1 MEKYSL
7 LRRAFL
13 KKSALTCTGLMVG
26 LAYEPKY
33 SLAAKVG
40 NSQDLG
46 IWIRILPDGTTTFI
60 IPSSE
65 MGQGVNTSL
74 SMILADEMEA
84 DWQMIKT
91 ETAPVNSDYIN
102 PESNS
107 GQITAGSSSV
117 KGFWDPLRK
126 AGAAV
131 KLMLRQAAA
140 QRWRIPVEECSARSG
155 YIYRKNSIQKL
166 SYGEIAEAAGKLDIP
181 SDPPLKKS
189 KDYNLIG
196 RSVKRIDI
204 PSKTNGSAQFGIDVR
219 LPEMTYATI
228 RQSPVFGGEVM
239 SYDEAA
245 ANKIRGVKKVVL
257 IPNGIAVIADNTWRA
272 KRGMEALNVKF
283 NGGETKGLE
292 SKQIKAELIKALD
305 SEGKTSTEAF
315 KVLDIEYEVPY
326 LSQAALEPMNC
337 TANVTENSCEVW
349 VPTQFQEACMDV
361 AKEISELDEE
371 QIKIYTTYIGGG
383 FGRRA
388 ETDFVKQSLILSK
401 ELGKPVKVT
410 WMREEDIQQG
420 FYRPASMSRFQI
432 GLNKD
437 GFPVSWNNQL
447 ASPSILKRFF
457 APMAWFNVDPL
468 STEGAD
474 EIPYAIEDFN
484 LDYTEVDSGV
494 PVGFWHSVGSSFNA
508 FFIESAIDESAHLA
522 GHDPLLYRMKLL
534 AGKARF
540 QKVLDKVAEK
550 SQWGRE
556 IPKGHGLGVA
566 LHKTRGSIAAAAIEV
581 STGMKGML
589 KLHKAWIA
597 IDCGKVINPNTIRA
611 QMEGGFTFGLSA
623 ALGEQITLKDG
634 MVEQS
639 NFHDYPILRLKGS
652 PEISVEIIESGNKI
666 GGVGEVAVPLAAP
679 TLANAIFS
687 SSGKRIRSL
696 PMSNHGI
703 IIV

>member
-1 MEKYSL
+1 MEKYFL

-383 FGRRA
+383 FGRRG

-401 ELGKPVKVT
+401 DLG
-410 WMREEDIQQG
+410 
-420 FYRPASMSRFQI
+420 
-432 GLNKD
+432 
-437 GFPVSWNNQL
+437 
-447 ASPSILKRFF
+447 
-457 APMAWFNVDPL
+457 
-468 STEGAD
+468 
-474 EIPYAIEDFN
+474 
-484 LDYTEVDSGV
+484 
-494 PVGFWHSVGSSFNA
+494 
-508 FFIESAIDESAHLA
+508 
-522 GHDPLLYRMKLL
+522 
-534 AGKARF
+534 
-540 QKVLDKVAEK
+540 
-550 SQWGRE
+550 
-556 IPKGHGLGVA
+556 
-566 LHKTRGSIAAAAIEV
+566 
-581 STGMKGML
+581 
-589 KLHKAWIA
+589 
-597 IDCGKVINPNTIRA
+597 
-611 QMEGGFTFGLSA
+611 
-623 ALGEQITLKDG
+623 
-634 MVEQS
+634 
-639 NFHDYPILRLKGS
+639 
-652 PEISVEIIESGNKI
+652 
-666 GGVGEVAVPLAAP
+666 
-679 TLANAIFS
+679 
-687 SSGKRIRSL
+687 
-696 PMSNHGI
+696 
-703 IIV
+703 

>member
-26 LAYEPKY
+26 LAYEPKC
-33 SLAAKVG
+33 SLAAKVE
-40 NSQDLG
+40 NLEHLG
-46 IWIRILPDGTTTFI
+46 IWIRITPDGKTTFI

-117 KGFWDPLRK
+117 KGFWGPLRK

-155 YIYRKNSIQKL
+155 HIYRKNSSQKL
-166 SYGEIAEAAGKLDIP
+166 SYGEIAEEAGKLDIP
-181 SDPPLKKS
+181 FDPPLKKS

-228 RQSPVFGGEVM
+228 CQSPVFGGEVM

-245 ANKIRGVKKVVL
+245 ANKIRGVKKVVI

-272 KRGMEALNVKF
+272 KQGMEALNVKF

-292 SKQIKAELIKALD
+292 SKQIKDEFIKALD
-305 SEGKTSTEAF
+305 AEGKTKTEAF
-315 KVLDIEYEVPY
+315 NVLDLEYEVPY

-337 TANVTENSCEVW
+337 TANITENSCEVW

-474 EIPYAIEDFN
+474 EIPYAIDDFN

-522 GHDPLLYRMKLL
+522 GHDPLLYRLKLL
-534 AGKARF
+534 KGKARF
-540 QKVLDKVAEK
+540 QKVLNKVAEK

-556 IPKGHGLGVA
+556 LPKGHGLGIC
-566 LHKTRGSIAAAAIEV
+566 LHKTRGSIAGAAIEV
-581 STGMKGML
+581 STVNDLL

-623 ALGEQITLKDG
+623 SLGEKITIKDG
-634 MVEQS
+634 RVEQS
-639 NFHDYPILRLKGS
+639 NFHDYPILRLKGA
-652 PEISVEIIESGNKI
+652 PDISVEIIESGEEI
-666 GGVGEVAVPLAAP
+666 GGVGEVAVPLASPA
-679 TLANAIFS
+679 LANAIFS

-703 IIV
+703 KIA

>member
-155 YIYRKNSIQKL
+155 YIYRKKSSQKL

-245 ANKIRGVKKVVL
+245 AKKIRGVKKVVL

-305 SEGKTSTEAF
+305 SEGKTSTEA
-315 KVLDIEYEVPY
+315 VSYTHLT
-326 LSQAALEPMNC
+326 L
-337 TANVTENSCEVW
+337 
-349 VPTQFQEACMDV
+349 PT
-361 AKEISELDEE
+361 
-371 QIKIYTTYIGGG
+371 
-383 FGRRA
+383 
-388 ETDFVKQSLILSK
+388 
-401 ELGKPVKVT
+401 
-410 WMREEDIQQG
+410 
-420 FYRPASMSRFQI
+420 
-432 GLNKD
+432 
-437 GFPVSWNNQL
+437 
-447 ASPSILKRFF
+447 
-457 APMAWFNVDPL
+457 
-468 STEGAD
+468 
-474 EIPYAIEDFN
+474 
-484 LDYTEVDSGV
+484 
-494 PVGFWHSVGSSFNA
+494 
-508 FFIESAIDESAHLA
+508 
-522 GHDPLLYRMKLL
+522 
-534 AGKARF
+534 KA
-540 QKVLDKVAEK
+540 
-550 SQWGRE
+550 
-556 IPKGHGLGVA
+556 
-566 LHKTRGSIAAAAIEV
+566 
-581 STGMKGML
+581 
-589 KLHKAWIA
+589 
-597 IDCGKVINPNTIRA
+597 
-611 QMEGGFTFGLSA
+611 
-623 ALGEQITLKDG
+623 
-634 MVEQS
+634 
-639 NFHDYPILRLKGS
+639 
-652 PEISVEIIESGNKI
+652 
-666 GGVGEVAVPLAAP
+666 
-679 TLANAIFS
+679 
-687 SSGKRIRSL
+687 
-696 PMSNHGI
+696 
-703 IIV
+703 